1 MKKWLYFLKEEG
13 IDKKKKKRILE
24 EISDNILGCIKE
36 KILSLILLPTTKT
49 GKIWFILSNKNNNK
63 KYKGSCK

>member
-13 IDKKKKKRILE
+13 IDKKNRILE

-36 KILSLILLPTTKT
+36 KILS
-49 GKIWFILSNKNNNK
+49 
-63 KYKGSCK
+63 